1 MCDTL
6 VEAAD
11 ELEAVAAVTDG
22 CTGVILNS
30 AREPHFVF
38 EQVGQQRT
46 ILNQAVYDHLVSEA
60 QQ

>member
-30 AREPHFVF
+30 AREPQLVF

-46 ILNQAVYDHLVSEA
+46 ILNQAVYDHLFSEA
-60 QQ
+60 QR